1 MRRYVIRRILLVIPT
16 LLLVTLIVFAAI
28 RLIPGDVVT
37 LMVEDYFYADTMEE
51 MRERLGLHKPVHE
64 QYLTWLGD
72 MLRGDFGESLW
83 TKRSVGQELAHRMPV
98 TLELAFLSL
107 LITVGIGIPFGVLA
121 AVRQDTITDY
131 GPRGVALTF
140 LAVPNFWLA
149 TLVIVLPSIWFGWIP
164 RVDYVRFFDSPLGN
178 LEILMVPVLINSVG
192 RAAVIMRMSRA
203 MVLEVLRQD
212 YVRTAWS
219 KGLTQRT
226 ILSRHVLKNAMI
238 PTVTMVGIQIPGLIG
253 GSVVIES
260 IFGLPGMGRL
270 LLEVITSRDYPMLQ
284 SLTLLFATITLLSNL
299 IVDLVTTTLDPRIRY
314 G

>member
-1 MRRYVIRRILLVIPT
+1 MRRYVIRRILLIIPT
-16 LLLVTLIVFAAI
+16 LLLVTLIVFTAI

-51 MRERLGLHKPVHE
+51 MRETLGLTKPVHE
-64 QYLTWLGD
+64 QYLSWLGN
-72 MLRGDFGESLW
+72 MIRGDFGESLW

-107 LITVGIGIPFGVLA
+107 LVTLVFGIPFGVLA
-121 AVRQDTITDY
+121 AVRQDTIADY
-131 GPRGVALTF
+131 GPRGFALTF

-164 RVDYVRFFDSPLGN
+164 RVDYVRFFESPLGN

-192 RAAVIMRMSRA
+192 RAAVIMRMTRA

-238 PTVTMVGIQIPGLIG
+238 PTVTMVGIQVPGLIG
-253 GSVVIES
+253 GSVIIES

>member
-51 MRERLGLHKPVHE
+51 MRERLGLNKPVHE

>member
-1 MRRYVIRRILLVIPT
+1 MRRYVVRRILLIIPT
-16 LLLVTLIVFAAI
+16 LLLVTLIVFTAI

-51 MRERLGLHKPVHE
+51 MRERLGLDKPVHE
-64 QYLTWLGD
+64 QYLSWLGD

-107 LITVGIGIPFGVLA
+107 LITLGIGIPFGVLA
-121 AVRQDTITDY
+121 AVRQDTIADY

-164 RVDYVRFFDSPLGN
+164 RVDYVRFFESPLGN

-192 RAAVIMRMSRA
+192 RAAVIMRMTRA

-253 GSVVIES
+253 GSVIIES

>member
-1 MRRYVIRRILLVIPT
+1 M
-16 LLLVTLIVFAAI
+16 
-28 RLIPGDVVT
+28 
-37 LMVEDYFYADTMEE
+37 
-51 MRERLGLHKPVHE
+51 
-64 QYLTWLGD
+64 
-72 MLRGDFGESLW
+72 
-83 TKRSVGQELAHRMPV
+83 
-98 TLELAFLSL
+98 
-107 LITVGIGIPFGVLA
+107 
-121 AVRQDTITDY
+121 
-131 GPRGVALTF
+131 TF

-149 TLVIVLPSIWFGWIP
+149 TLVIVLPSIWFDWIP